1 MKKYAVIALSASVLL
16 MSGCSKQ
23 EDPKEVAG
31 KVCVA
36 LKGMDLNELKKY
48 TDENSTKDIENGQK
62 KLEETK
68 KQIAALPAEQRDT
81 YQKVFDTQMGMIKQK
96 MSEINCSNIVIQ
108 DGSDKENKIAMIDGK
123 PTKLTLVKDHWKLT
137 K

>member
-1 MKKYAVIALSASVLL
+1 MKKIIALALSASVLFI
-16 MSGCSKQ
+16 SGCKKE

-48 TDENSTKDIENGQK
+48 TDANSTKDIEMGQK

-68 KQIAALPAEQRDT
+68 KQIAALPAEQRDS
-81 YQKVFDTQMGMIKQK
+81 YQKIFDTQMGMIKQK
-96 MSEINCSNIVIQ
+96 MSEINCSNIAIQ

-123 PTKLTLVKDHWKLT
+123 PTKLKLVDEHWKLT

>member
-1 MKKYAVIALSASVLL
+1 MKKYIALALSASVLFL
-16 MSGCSKQ
+16 SGCTKQ

-48 TDENSTKDIENGQK
+48 TDENSTKDIEMGQQ

-68 KQIAALPAEQRDT
+68 KQIAALPPEQKDA
-81 YQKVFDTQMGMIKQK
+81 YQKIFDSQMGMIKQK
-96 MSEINCSNIVIQ
+96 MSEINCTNIVIQ
-108 DGSDKENKIAMIDGK
+108 DGNDKENKIAMIDGK